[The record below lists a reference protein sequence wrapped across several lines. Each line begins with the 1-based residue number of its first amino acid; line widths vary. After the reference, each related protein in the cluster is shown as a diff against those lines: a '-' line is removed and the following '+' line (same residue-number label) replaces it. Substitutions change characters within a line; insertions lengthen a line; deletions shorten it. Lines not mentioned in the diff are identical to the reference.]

1 MEEIPLI
8 QPDREPSILI
18 ELLFSGTSF
27 NVLVLLFSILL
38 GLLVLLLTRWQSQNT
53 NIPTINSYS
62 WDLSRRRALSEYT
75 DNARELI
82 LSGLEKVN

>member
-18 ELLFSGTSF
+18 EFLFSGTSF

-82 LSGLEKVN
+82 LSGFEKVN

>member
-82 LSGLEKVN
+82 LSGFEKVN